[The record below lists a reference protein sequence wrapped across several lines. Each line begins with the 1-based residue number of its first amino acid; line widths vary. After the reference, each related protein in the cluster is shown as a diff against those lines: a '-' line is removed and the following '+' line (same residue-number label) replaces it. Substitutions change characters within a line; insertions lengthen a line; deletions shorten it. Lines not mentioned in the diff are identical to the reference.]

1 LTKGDKHLRH
11 RENKKT
17 KVSVLKKSLTLSGL
31 CIDIAAITVLLY
43 SCNKSDINSD
53 IVSKQFNTIYRK
65 ASNRIILTIGDSNG
79 VVNGGWPTAL
89 AAILKEDSI
98 FNHSEGGRTI
108 GFDNCGKMSWNALRN
123 INSYL
128 KWGLKQSRQKPLD
141 EVIILLGTNDSKTC
155 FDNQKHRVA
164 PNLIKLIKK
173 IRNFDNSN
181 NPPPHITI
189 VTPPP
194 YAPDSLVLK
203 RAIGGDYRV
212 RLLVPQFRD
221 VALQY
226 HCALVNIYPLIKSR
240 FHDAVMD
247 HVHLN
252 EKGHAI
258 VAEAI
263 AEVLNDWDAPEPPSD
278 LLYDK
283 KILSWN
289 PSPSSDVI
297 GYEILNRDSVIQT
310 VARTEVKL
318 HHGVNDPAVRTRDSY
333 GNVSITVR
341 P

>member
-1 LTKGDKHLRH
+1 MR
-11 RENKKT
+11 KKWIFIIGCAGIVT
-17 KVSVLKKSLTLSGL
+17 ITTL
-31 CIDIAAITVLLY
+31 IY
-43 SCNKSDINSD
+43 SCKNSD
-53 IVSKQFNTIYRK
+53 TDNKNISE
-65 ASNRIILTIGDSNG
+65 ASNSIQRKTSGRIILAIGDSNG

-89 AAILKEDSI
+89 AGILKEDSVL
-98 FNHSEGGRTI
+98 NHSEGGRTI

-123 INSYL
+123 IKSYL
-128 KWGLKQSRQKPLD
+128 KWGLKRSRQKPLD

-155 FDNQKHRVA
+155 FDNQKDRVA
-164 PNLIKLIKK
+164 PNLVKLIEK
-173 IRNFDNSN
+173 IRDFDNSD

-212 RLLVPQFRD
+212 RLLIPQFRD

-226 HCALVNIYPLIKSR
+226 HCAFVNIYPLIKSK
-240 FHDAVMD
+240 FHHVVMD

-278 LLYDK
+278 LLYDE

-289 PSPSSDVI
+289 PSPSNDVI
-297 GYEILNRDSVIQT
+297 GYEILSSDSVFQV
-310 VARTEVKL
+310 VAGTKVKRTN
-318 HHGVNDPAVRTRDSY
+318 GVTDSAVRARDSY
-333 GNVSITVR
+333 GNLSIAVQ